1 MTQHLDVMRALVT
14 HCPTFLPH
22 DQHHKQETRISLN
35 SHACEFY
42 NNRFRHLKIIIFVLY
57 WLSWIHNQGQ
67 NLLTDPLKTNNNNN
81 NKKKTNTIGSLQVM
95 RGHVTINQFKE
106 NHPLTVFDN

>member
-42 NNRFRHLKIIIFVLY
+42 NKRFRHLKIIIFVLY
-57 WLSWIHNQGQ
+57 WLSWTHNRAETA
-67 NLLTDPLKTNNNNN
+67 LRPFLKKN
-81 NKKKTNTIGSLQVM
+81 NKKKTNTVGSLQVM

>member
-22 DQHHKQETRISLN
+22 NQHHKKETRISLN

-57 WLSWIHNQGQ
+57 WLSWTHKQGQ
-67 NLLTDPLKTNNNNN
+67 NLLSDSLKQTN
-81 NKKKTNTIGSLQVM
+81 KKTNTIGSLQVM

-106 NHPLTVFDN
+106 NPPLTVFDN